1 MLLQC
6 EYKHAAKLLQYVF
19 TTNKYCCSYLLS
31 ADTTSS
37 SPPSERLNEGNF
49 LKDQKLSGCNFFSY
63 KQHLKDQSTRAGRI
77 PPSTTGNWVCRKCR
91 MENIGPLERSGKS
104 IGIDKNKRREGGGGI
119 KCHPVSAVFK
129 LQHPECKCY
138 NMKGRII
145 SYLSFIPS
153 LWKNTMNTVLTLS
166 IP

>member
-37 SPPSERLNEGNF
+37 SPPSEQLNEGNF

-77 PPSTTGNWVCRKCR
+77 PPQHNRQLGVQEVQNAEHW
-91 MENIGPLERSGKS
+91 PSGKV
-104 IGIDKNKRREGGGGI
+104 REE
-119 KCHPVSAVFK
+119 HW
-129 LQHPECKCY
+129 Y
-138 NMKGRII
+138 R
-145 SYLSFIPS
+145 
-153 LWKNTMNTVLTLS
+153 
-166 IP
+166 